1 MNRWLIAVALVVC
14 LLAGAALFWLS
25 GGSGTARPPQAEPA
39 RRPAA
44 VGTGSGRFGQ
54 NTKEPAESTALDN
67 KAAASRMEEALQIL
81 DPRARRMA
89 LAKLGGSLGAS
100 DPQKGWSLLATV
112 TGLQDRQ
119 EFAGALV
126 EAWAGHST
134 PEALAACAQLP
145 PGELQAVCTSK
156 AIGIWAETNP
166 KNAIEWAAANL
177 GGSIRQSAITEAAA
191 KWASQNP
198 EAAAGWAAGLAGTS
212 SGGTAVA
219 EVMGYWAET
228 DPQAAAGWAAK
239 LPEGSFKQT
248 ALASLALN
256 WADQFPEEA
265 AGWAAKQSN
274 ARELLEIVGGS
285 WAKSDPLAA
294 STWASALQ
302 DESSRKEILS
312 LTLASWAAA
321 SPQSALE
328 WVGRAA
334 PAEAGELQ
342 DRVLGGWAAEDPASA
357 LAWARE
363 HNVPEANQTALFK
376 QWAAASPE
384 TLETWIDAQPP
395 QSIPDAAL
403 GSAALRAGEQR
414 PAAALDRALAIRDS
428 SQRFKTVRKILSS
441 WQDSDPAAAQVWAA
455 KHPITK

>member
-1 MNRWLIAVALVVC
+1 MAVALVVC
-14 LLAGAALFWLS
+14 LLAGAAVFWLS
-25 GGSGTARPPQAEPA
+25 GGSGTARPKPA
-39 RRPAA
+39 APDARPAA
-44 VGTGSGRFGQ
+44 GGSISGRFGPD
-54 NTKEPAESTALDN
+54 TAEMAGSTAPDS
-67 KAAASRMEEALQIL
+67 KAAANRMAEVLQIL
-81 DPRARRMA
+81 DPHARRAA
-89 LAKLGGSLGAS
+89 LAKLGSSLGAS

-134 PEALAACAQLP
+134 PDALAACAQLP

-156 AIGIWAETNP
+156 AIGIWADTNP

-198 EAAAGWAAGLAGTS
+198 EAAAGWAAGLAGSS

-219 EVMGYWAET
+219 EVMSYWAES

-239 LPEGSFKQT
+239 LPEGSFKQA
-248 ALASLALN
+248 ALTSLALN
-256 WADQFPEEA
+256 WADQFPGEA

-274 ARELLEIVGGS
+274 ARELLEIVGDS
-285 WAKSDPLAA
+285 WAKADPLAA
-294 STWASALQ
+294 STWASSLQ
-302 DESSRKEILS
+302 DEAARKEILS
-312 LTLASWAAA
+312 LTLSSWAAA

-328 WVGRAA
+328 WLGRAA
-334 PAEAGELQ
+334 PADAGELQ
-342 DRVLGGWAAEDPASA
+342 DRVLGGWAAEDPAAA
-357 LAWARE
+357 LGWARE
-363 HNVPEANQTALFK
+363 HNVPEANQAGMFK

-395 QSIPDAAL
+395 QSIPDTAL

-414 PAAALDRALAIRDS
+414 PAAALDRALAIRDTA
-428 SQRFKTVRKILSS
+428 QRFKTVRKILSS
-441 WQDSDPAAAQVWAA
+441 WQDSDPAAAQAWAA
-455 KHPITK
+455 KHPVTK